1 MSLPA
6 ASDSGHALL
15 MLRDLADNAVLWW
28 GLAACG
34 VAQLAKL
41 VVELIR
47 HGRWRPAVLF
57 ETGGMP
63 SSHSALMTGTT
74 AAIGWSDG
82 FQAPLFALAAALSFI
97 VLYDASG
104 VRRAAGLTAQR
115 LNGLPS
121 GLWEGLAESA
131 AAPSGGAAGS
141 GTWKPLKENLGHT
154 RAEVLVGSL
163 LGPVVALLGL
173 ALVGSPLHL
182 ADQWGLIGILPSAAP

>member
-34 VAQLAKL
+34 LAQLSKL
-41 VVELIR
+41 VVELVR

-63 SSHSALMTGTT
+63 SSHSALMTGTS
-74 AAIGWSDG
+74 AAIGWSEG
-82 FQAPLFALAAALSFI
+82 FQSPLFALAAALSFVI
-97 VLYDASG
+97 LYDASG
-104 VRRAAGLTAQR
+104 VRRAAGLTAAR
-115 LNGLPS
+115 LNALPAS
-121 GLWEGLAESA
+121 LWTLPE
-131 AAPSGGAAGS
+131 GAAS
-141 GTWKPLKENLGHT
+141 PEATALKPLKDNLGHT
-154 RAEVLVGSL
+154 RTEVLVGSL
-163 LGPVVALLGL
+163 LGPLVALPGL

-182 ADQWGLIGILPSAAP
+182 AIQWGLVALLPGAAP